1 MSEDSGKSEA
11 RERQASRFDQIARE
25 AEALS
30 AHART
35 VAQHFRAEE
44 IARAGAH
51 AFAVDGHFAL
61 ICRLLEESAIEHAQR
76 SRPVP

>member
-1 MSEDSGKSEA
+1 MSEDSGTNEA

-35 VAQHFRAEE
+35 VAKHFRTNE

-51 AFAVDGHFAL
+51 AFAVDGHFAR
-61 ICRLLEESAIEHAQR
+61 IRRVLEESAIEHAQR

>member
-1 MSEDSGKSEA
+1 VSEDSGMNEA
-11 RERQASRFDQIARE
+11 RDRQASRFDQIARD

-35 VAQHFRAEE
+35 VAKHFRTNE

-61 ICRLLEESAIEHAQR
+61 IRRVLEESAVEHAQR